1 MILILKNE
9 KTTSFFVFVG
19 LLILWL
25 AESARERER
34 ESRDDGTKRAMRTAV
49 GARLTIKPKRRD
61 LPLSLPFAA
70 CVAARQASQHQT
82 LVLDGGGKKN
92 FCLFF
97 FEGRV
102 SLERAVAR
110 LQ

>member
-9 KTTSFFVFVG
+9 KTTSFFCFCRVVDSLVG
-19 LLILWL
+19 
-25 AESARERER
+25 RERARER